1 MLTVILTMIIP
12 KLNHM
17 IQIIINPCVKYLQQL
32 EKEIYWGFFF
42 YREARSIR
50 LKKKSDVPDYSNGGR
65 GGGVKMICDVKFVRA
80 LKSTWIRI
88 TLWKR
93 GKDFIVN
100 LHIYNKI
107 SNNYIGSELFSLI
120 VKTT

>member
-1 MLTVILTMIIP
+1 MFQITVM
-12 KLNHM
+12 
-17 IQIIINPCVKYLQQL
+17 
-32 EKEIYWGFFF
+32 G
-42 YREARSIR
+42 
-50 LKKKSDVPDYSNGGR
+50 

-107 SNNYIGSELFSLI
+107 SNNFWKEVLLYWIRI
-120 VKTT
+120 V

>member
-1 MLTVILTMIIP
+1 
-12 KLNHM
+12 
-17 IQIIINPCVKYLQQL
+17 
-32 EKEIYWGFFF
+32 
-42 YREARSIR
+42 
-50 LKKKSDVPDYSNGGR
+50 
-65 GGGVKMICDVKFVRA
+65 MICDVKFVRA

-107 SNNYIGSELFSLI
+107 SNNFWREVLLYWIRIVQSYSQNDIKVFNEQIWYISNIRFHNSSI
-120 VKTT
+120 C